1 MTDTPPGHGPRTGHR
16 FFPRASQVALV
27 VKNLPANAGDARDV
41 GYVPEVGRSPG
52 VGNGN
57 PLQYSCLEHAT
68 DSGAWQ
74 ARVHGVTKSW
84 TQLSDGAHTAHMCEH
99 TQLPYVAGP
108 QEPLYRK
115 AKKGTH
121 ADCYHQ
127 WWRGLRWIFM
137 FSLPFSIASPLPLHP
152 EPPPLTS
159 PPPLLS
165 PPHTSVTDLNSSFV
179 SGWR

>member
-1 MTDTPPGHGPRTGHR
+1 MCGAYLYSCPGFTDVTGKPEYHSRDKRTDTHPGHAPRTGHC

-41 GYVPEVGRSPG
+41 GSIPELRRSPG

-57 PLQYSCLEHAT
+57 PLQYSCLENAM

-121 ADCYHQ
+121 ADCYHSD
-127 WWRGLRWIFM
+127 GEVCVEYSCF
-137 FSLPFSIASPLPLHP
+137 PFPSPLLPLFLFILNL
-152 EPPPLTS
+152 PL
-159 PPPLLS
+159 
-165 PPHTSVTDLNSSFV
+165 
-179 SGWR
+179 